1 MKNAE
6 RGDKMSLSHNNEA
19 CAYCKAKL
27 FSDDDVVYCPVCG
40 APHHRECY
48 NSLEHCALEE
58 LHGTE
63 REYSKLKEL
72 ENTQIEQKE
81 TADNIE
87 TDTTR
92 CAKCGAEYPLSSQR
106 CPKCG
111 VPNFMRMNTAVFD
124 FYGGVPKD
132 SIIEDDITAEEVR
145 KFVISNTHRYIPKF
159 IQLKGKKKTSW
170 NWMAFLFPSCWLFS
184 RKMYKGGIITG
195 TLTLVARLL
204 SIPVQQKLLN
214 LGVFDNAMSYTQVF
228 KNTADAIPEIGT
240 KFIILSAISS
250 IITILVSIITAV
262 LGDYL
267 YKKHTISSI
276 KKIRNESQ
284 DIDADYRKMGG
295 VSVFLFLLIYFA
307 LSYLPSILLTLI

>member
-1 MKNAE
+1 MAE
-6 RGDKMSLSHNNEA
+6 RDDRVSIIERNEN

-72 ENTQIEQKE
+72 ENTQIEPKE
-81 TADNIE
+81 TVNNIE

-92 CAKCGAEYPLSSQR
+92 CAKCGAEYPLSNQR

-111 VPNFMRMNTAVFD
+111 VPNFMHMNTAVFD
-124 FYGGVPKD
+124 FYGGVPKK

-145 KFVISNTHRYIPKF
+145 KFVLTYTHRYIPKF
-159 IQLKGKKKTSW
+159 IQLKGNKKTSW

-204 SIPVQQKLLN
+204 SIPIQQKLLN
-214 LGVFDNAMSYTQVF
+214 LGVFDNAISYTQVF
-228 KNTADAIPEIGT
+228 KNTADVIPEIGT
-240 KFIILSAISS
+240 EFIILSVISS

-262 LGDYL
+262 SGDYL
-267 YKKHTISSI
+267 YKKHTVSSI

-284 DIDADYRKMGG
+284 DIDADYRKKGG
-295 VSVFLFLLIYFA
+295 VNVFLFLLSYLA
-307 LSYLPSILLTLI
+307 LSYLPTILLNFI